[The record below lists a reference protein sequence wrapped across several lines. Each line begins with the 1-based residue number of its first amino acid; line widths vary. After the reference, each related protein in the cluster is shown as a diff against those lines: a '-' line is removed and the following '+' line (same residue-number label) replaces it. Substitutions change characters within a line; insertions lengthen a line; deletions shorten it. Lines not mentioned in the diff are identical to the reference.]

1 VAKAAKQPGK
11 RGRQSRRTGFAGLVS
26 AERRRIDKALQT
38 ATSRRADID
47 REIEALQRELSAMDA
62 FFSAKQG
69 GGGALATGRRG
80 RRGEKRQ
87 RLLDLIKTAPEGL
100 TRGEIIDKLNAAEK
114 SAQQS
119 ISNALSALF
128 KSKALKREGRRYRI
142 A

>member
-11 RGRQSRRTGFAGLVS
+11 RGRQSRRTSFAGLVS
-26 AERRRIDKALQT
+26 AERRRIDKALQ
-38 ATSRRADID
+38 AASSRRAGID
-47 REIEALQRELSAMDA
+47 REIEALQRELNAMNA

-69 GGGALATGRRG
+69 GGSASGRRG

-100 TRGEIIDKLNAAEK
+100 TRGEIIEKLNAAEK

-128 KSKALKREGRRYRI
+128 KSKALKRDGRRYRI

>member
-1 VAKAAKQPGK
+1 
-11 RGRQSRRTGFAGLVS
+11 LVS

>member
-1 VAKAAKQPGK
+1 MN
-11 RGRQSRRTGFAGLVS
+11 FAGLVS
-26 AERRRIDKALQT
+26 AERRRIDKLLQA
-38 ATSRRADID
+38 ATSRRAEID
-47 REIEALQRELSAMDA
+47 REIEALQREINAMNA

-69 GGGALATGRRG
+69 GGGSASRRRG

-100 TRGEIIDKLNAAEK
+100 TRGEIIEKLNAAEK

-119 ISNALSALF
+119 ISNALSALS